1 VSPSRYQVEADSLD
15 ELNAKI
21 LDEYGR
27 DAAIVSTTVVTTGG
41 LQGFFAQRRF
51 QATVELADRSPRDAH
66 AFDLPARAGIAALLD
81 EADHADTL
89 DRLEESDW
97 TVSTATVDFA
107 AILADLTLTTA
118 PDAPAPAPAA
128 PSGLS
133 PVPLRG
139 AGDLV
144 LVIGLGDDALA
155 VARSIAA
162 GPGMTAVRIAGDIES
177 AAFPRID
184 GRRAAIAARADGVRG
199 GHGVVVAFGLP
210 RRGPTAESGASLEA
224 LHADQCWVAVDAG
237 RKPEDTARWVGAIAE
252 IVPVD
257 AAISWAPEATSTPH
271 SVSQLGLPVGWLEA
285 GW

>member
-1 VSPSRYQVEADSLD
+1 VSPSRYQVEADSLA
-15 ELNAKI
+15 ELDAKI
-21 LDEYGR
+21 LDEYGM

-41 LQGFFAQRRF
+41 LQGFFAQRRY
-51 QATVELADRSPRDAH
+51 QATIEISDRSPRDAH

-89 DRLEESDW
+89 DRPDESDW

-107 AILADLTLTTA
+107 AILADLALTTA
-118 PDAPAPAPAA
+118 SDAPVPSPAA
-128 PSGLS
+128 PSDPS

-144 LVIGLGDDALA
+144 LIIGLGDDALA

-162 GPGMTAVRIAGDIES
+162 GSGMAVRVAGDIDS
-177 AAFPRID
+177 GVIPRID
-184 GRRAAIAARADGVRG
+184 DRRAAIAARADGVRG

-210 RRGPTAESGASLEA
+210 RRGPTAESAASLEA

-237 RKPEDTARWVGAIAE
+237 RKPDDTAVWVRAIAE
-252 IVPVD
+252 VVPVG

>member
-1 VSPSRYQVEADSLD
+1 VSPSRYQVEAESLD
-15 ELNAKI
+15 ELNARI
-21 LDEYGR
+21 LDEYGS
-27 DAAIVSTTVVTTGG
+27 DATIVSTTVVTTGG

-51 QATVELADRSPRDAH
+51 QATVEVSDGTPRDAH

-89 DRLEESDW
+89 DRLDESDW
-97 TVSTATVDFA
+97 QVSTATVDFA

-118 PDAPAPAPAA
+118 DDAPAPK
-128 PSGLS
+128 PSSSVVS
-133 PVPLRG
+133 PTPLRG

-144 LVIGLGDDALA
+144 VVIGLGDDALP

-162 GPGMTAVRIAGDIES
+162 GSGTSAVRIAGDIENPVI
-177 AAFPRID
+177 PRID
-184 GRRAAIAARADGVRG
+184 DRRAAIAARADGVRG
-199 GHGVVVAFGLP
+199 GHGVVIAFGLP
-210 RRGPTAESGASLEA
+210 RRGPTGESAALLAA

-237 RKPEDTARWVGAIAE
+237 RKPDDTARWVHAVAD

-257 AAISWAPEATSTPH
+257 AAISWAPEATSSPH